1 MHDVQE
7 LYQTVSREKK
17 SSNKMKTEIQ
27 IIFLSPAN
35 FVASSTNFFKGVK
48 LNTLPRFAQF
58 QGNLQRVSLVILM
71 ILIKEL
77 SIISSKQWARQM
89 IISIINCFSA
99 LKTNIFPQRS
109 FKYCC

>member
-1 MHDVQE
+1 MHYVQE

-48 LNTLPRFAQF
+48 LNTLPRFAQL
-58 QGNLQRVSLVILM
+58 QENLQKVLFAILI

-77 SIISSKQWARQM
+77 SIIR
-89 IISIINCFSA
+89 N
-99 LKTNIFPQRS
+99 R
-109 FKYCC
+109 